1 MYQKKVANE
10 IVSIVFPCI
19 SIYKR
24 QLIYG
29 KFKASI
35 ARILRLLYWQYGV
48 EIYEVG
54 SCPNHT
60 YM

>member
-1 MYQKKVANE
+1 
-10 IVSIVFPCI
+10 VSIG
-19 SIYKR
+19 SLASQYKR
-24 QLIYG
+24 QIIYD
-29 KFKASI
+29 KFKVSI

>member
-10 IVSIVFPCI
+10 IVSIG
-19 SIYKR
+19 SLASQYKR
-24 QLIYG
+24 QIIYD
-29 KFKASI
+29 KFKVSI